1 MQEIRDE
8 GKEGFQTGGIPK
20 RRDLGIEGTGKEG
33 NQERRETRKEGSEQE
48 VCGTGKILQEGY
60 RKGEMLDRWD
70 HGMQDCMEGCRTRGI
85 QERRNAGKEGCR
97 DTGKQRCRKG
107 GMYEPR
113 DSRDE
118 GCKFGSKMALLEKTT
133 ILI

>member
-20 RRDLGIEGTGKEG
+20 RRDLGIEGNGKKG

-70 HGMQDCMEGCRTRGI
+70 HGMQDWRD
-85 QERRNAGKEGCR
+85 AGLVGF
-97 DTGKQRCRKG
+97 RKG
-107 GMYEPR
+107 GMQEIRGAGKQGCRNREIQEMR
-113 DSRDE
+113 DANLVL
-118 GCKFGSKMALLEKTT
+118 KWH
-133 ILI
+133 